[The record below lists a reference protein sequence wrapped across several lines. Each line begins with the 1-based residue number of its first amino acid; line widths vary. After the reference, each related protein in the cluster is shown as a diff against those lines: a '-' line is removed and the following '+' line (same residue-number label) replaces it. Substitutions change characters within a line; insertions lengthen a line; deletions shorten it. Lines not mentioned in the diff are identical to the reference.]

1 MVKSF
6 FLIASSKYINV
17 FVEYLV
23 VILTSQFLP
32 LEQRGDFIMITSTAI
47 FIATVSGLSF
57 DQYGAKEFYKNKNF
71 NYLSYFKS
79 ILWVGVG
86 LLLLALPICYYY
98 LSFSLVA
105 FSLMVLLTLGILT
118 TKQIIVIYQVRDFI
132 NDYSKIIMINKLVL
146 IFILFGVSYY
156 SPTLYSFLIFYIFSF
171 ILTFFFLMTNPSARN
186 ILNSE
191 FDSNNF
197 LESFNQNK
205 LIYFTTIVTSL
216 FYYVNYLLIYK
227 YIDKTSLSY
236 YHIAIQYNLAFI
248 VLAQSF
254 NIYFLSNK
262 SRVTVSYFFKSLPKI
277 MLFIIIIS
285 LVNLVLVY
293 SDFFP
298 LLVSFI
304 FSDKYLNS
312 IDIFQKVILVL
323 PSMLI
328 SMFFVSLWI
337 VSNQYKR
344 LFIMNIISLVL
355 FFISASLLMNF
366 YSNSIESIIYA
377 LYIANIYGIFANFNI
392 VYYFKRKATC
402 YR

>member
-6 FLIASSKYINV
+6 LLIVSSKYINV
-17 FVEYLV
+17 LVEYLV
-23 VILTSQFLP
+23 VVLTSQFLP

-47 FIATVSGLSF
+47 FIATVAGLSF

-71 NYLSYFKS
+71 NYLFYFKA
-79 ILWVGVG
+79 ILGVGVG
-86 LLLLALPICYYY
+86 LLLISFPICCYY
-98 LSFSLVA
+98 LEFSLID
-105 FSLMVLLTLGILT
+105 FLIMSILTLGIIS
-118 TKQIIVIYQVRDFI
+118 TKQIIVIYQIRDFI
-132 NDYSKIIMINKLVL
+132 NDYSKIIMVNKLAL
-146 IFILFGVSYY
+146 IFLLFGVSYY
-156 SPTLYSFLIFYIFSF
+156 SPTLYSFLILYVFSF
-171 ILTFFFLMTNPSARN
+171 IITFFFLL
-186 ILNSE
+186 INSNASNSLSGE
-191 FDSNNF
+191 FDFNNF
-197 LESFNQNK
+197 SKSFNQNK
-205 LIYFTTIVTSL
+205 LIYLTTIVTSL
-216 FYYVNYLLIYK
+216 FYYVNYLLVYK
-227 YIDKTSLSY
+227 YVDKESLSY

-262 SRVTVSYFFKSLPKI
+262 SRVTISYFFKSLPKI
-277 MLFIIIIS
+277 SLFIIIVT
-285 LVNLVLVY
+285 LANLVIVY

-298 LLVSFI
+298 SLVSFI
-304 FSDKYLNS
+304 FSDKYVNS

-344 LFIMNIISLVL
+344 LFIMNIISLGL
-355 FFISASLLMNF
+355 FFISAFLLINF

-377 LYIANIYGIFANFNI
+377 LYIANIYGLFANFNI
-392 VYYFKRKATC
+392 VYFFKRKATC